1 VRSSDF
7 WRLLG
12 DSDREALR
20 AASRQRVFGAG
31 TALCL
36 EGDPSTHVFI
46 LVSGWVKVTTV
57 TRDGQEM
64 LEALRGGGDVI
75 GEIAGHVT
83 GYRTATIRAIGTV
96 RALLVGPAQF
106 GEFLDKRPSAA
117 QAYRQ
122 AMTERQRMAYEN
134 HRSHVLASGP
144 QRLARLLLDLA
155 GRQDEAG
162 ENPPLSQE
170 EIASLIG
177 TSRSTVTRALH
188 DWRTRGI
195 IRTDQRQITILD
207 QARMLRLAGDDRI
220 GPIVFEV
227 RETM

>member
-1 VRSSDF
+1 VGGSDF
-7 WRLLG
+7 WRLLS
-12 DSDREALR
+12 DSDQEALR
-20 AASRQRVFGAG
+20 AASRQRVFGSG
-31 TALCL
+31 TVLCL
-36 EGDPSTHVFI
+36 EGEPSTHVFI
-46 LVSGWVKVTTV
+46 LVSGWVKITTV

-64 LEALRGGGDVI
+64 LEALRGSGDIV
-75 GEIAGHVT
+75 GEIAGQVT

-106 GEFLDKRPSAA
+106 EELLDRHASVA
-117 QAYRQ
+117 QAYRR
-122 AMTERQRMAYEN
+122 AMTERQRMAYEV

-155 GRQDEAG
+155 GHQGEAG
-162 ENPPLSQE
+162 MNPVSGSLPLSQE

-188 DWRTRGI
+188 DWRSRGI

-207 QARMLRLAGDDRI
+207 PARMLRIAGR
-220 GPIVFEV
+220 
-227 RETM
+227 